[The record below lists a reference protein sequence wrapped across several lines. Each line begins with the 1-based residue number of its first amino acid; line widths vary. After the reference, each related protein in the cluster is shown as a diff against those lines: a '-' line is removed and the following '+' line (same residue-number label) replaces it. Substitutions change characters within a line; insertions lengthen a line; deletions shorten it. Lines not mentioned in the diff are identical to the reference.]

1 MNIDDGAMLK
11 IRWKIFKRSIN
22 DGKILENG
30 KEISGRSS
38 VASLI
43 IKKKIAERSAKYAG
57 ELKKDRK
64 V

>member
-1 MNIDDGAMLK
+1 MVELNIDDGAMLK

-43 IKKKIAERSAKYAG
+43 IKNK
-57 ELKKDRK
+57 RK
-64 V
+64 SQSVAPSMLES

>member
-1 MNIDDGAMLK
+1 MGELNIDDGAMLK

-43 IKKKIAERSAKYAG
+43 IKKQ
-57 ELKKDRK
+57 KKTQS
-64 V
+64 VAPSMLES

>member
-1 MNIDDGAMLK
+1 MVELNIDDGAMLK

-43 IKKKIAERSAKYAG
+43 IKKQ
-57 ELKKDRK
+57 KKRRA
-64 V
+64 

>member
-1 MNIDDGAMLK
+1 MVELNIDDGAMLK

-43 IKKKIAERSAKYAG
+43 IKKQ
-57 ELKKDRK
+57 KKTQS
-64 V
+64 VAPSMLES